1 MIICKICNPQLE
13 GNGYCAEHS
22 TGGTAYQKDM
32 RKETIENNWE
42 EEIKLMIPLQ
52 GCGVSTNQIIE
63 KIRTLLETAKQQEA
77 EKWTK
82 LIRQN
87 DYSIDRCLVREAIKT
102 LKKAKWQCVGC
113 GKFFKSTITPS
124 EIRFIWSESLNH
136 YAIQG
141 YLCKKCGK

>member
-63 KIRTLLETAKQQEA
+63 KIRTLLALQRKEIIEEI
-77 EKWTK
+77 EKMIFSCYPSDMENFNTMTDDQAHRLLKCFWKK
-82 LIRQN
+82 L
-87 DYSIDRCLVREAIKT
+87 
-102 LKKAKWQCVGC
+102 
-113 GKFFKSTITPS
+113 FK
-124 EIRFIWSESLNH
+124 
-136 YAIQG
+136 
-141 YLCKKCGK
+141 